1 MTNTVIRVVQL
12 IGLELRSGA
21 RQDNHSAPNS
31 PMREAS
37 EFDAHAPFK
46 QQVCNDARFPHLQS
60 ASCDVRF
67 VTHELDS
74 QPA

>member
-37 EFDAHAPFK
+37 EFDAHAPLK
-46 QQVCNDARFPHLQS
+46 LKEGA
-60 ASCDVRF
+60 
-67 VTHELDS
+67 
-74 QPA
+74 